1 MDINQLKVLLHTR
14 LPEMTFGF
22 LDVQTKTQKFFQDIV
37 KNLLVY
43 VISYVILQSYIK
55 ECHSHCCHFP
65 FFRILFAG
73 SHHRITMTSLL
84 SLEKSHHWLFW
95 NFKQNKT
102 LRFSATDIGIFKSIA
117 IRFTFPS
124 YIQIPITNDFF
135 FIFAYLWNFDRVIAR
150 QWGWGLVVMWKIAC
164 KQFSHIEQHCRFY
177 YQFDFH
183 LLWIWY

>member
-1 MDINQLKVLLHTR
+1 
-14 LPEMTFGF
+14 
-22 LDVQTKTQKFFQDIV
+22 
-37 KNLLVY
+37 
-43 VISYVILQSYIK
+43 
-55 ECHSHCCHFP
+55 
-65 FFRILFAG
+65 
-73 SHHRITMTSLL
+73 MTSLL

-135 FIFAYLWNFDRVIAR
+135 SFLLTCEILTELLPGNGDA
-150 QWGWGLVVMWKIAC
+150 WGLVVMWKIAC

>member
-1 MDINQLKVLLHTR
+1 
-14 LPEMTFGF
+14 
-22 LDVQTKTQKFFQDIV
+22 
-37 KNLLVY
+37 
-43 VISYVILQSYIK
+43 
-55 ECHSHCCHFP
+55 
-65 FFRILFAG
+65 
-73 SHHRITMTSLL
+73 MTSLL

-150 QWGWGLVVMWKIAC
+150 QWGCMRTCCYVKDCMQTIFTHRTTLSILLSVWFPFALNLVLIFV
-164 KQFSHIEQHCRFY
+164 
-177 YQFDFH
+177 
-183 LLWIWY
+183 